1 VSENERPIVDPAL
14 LRGLTMQR
22 LTRRAALRGA
32 GVAGMSALL
41 AACGVKGATR
51 SAPPP
56 DEVKVFWGKQTKAG
70 VLNFAN
76 WPAYIDTDPVNGKT
90 TLQRFTAATGIKVNY
105 KEVIQ
110 DNDSFL
116 GKILPSLRVGQ
127 DTGWDLMVITNGGS
141 IEKLIRQNFLQEL
154 DLSRMPNFNQYAA
167 AQFRNPSYDPG
178 NKHTVAWQSGITAI
192 GYNPRLTGREITT
205 FEDLFDPKFKG
216 RVGMFADT
224 TDLANFT
231 MAGLGIKPET
241 STMDDW
247 KKAADKLKQQRDSG
261 ILRKYIDNA
270 QEIQGLESG
279 DLWISMAYSGDIL
292 QINAELQD
300 AGKRGELKFVV
311 PKEGGMLWTDNMCIP
326 RAAKHPLDALTYM
339 DFVYQP
345 SIAAQLATFIEY
357 ITPVQDAAKQE
368 MERELPTAKGD
379 RKGTLEAAIKDPLIF
394 PTAADL
400 ARTHRYRVL
409 TLEEEKVWNS
419 IFQPIV
425 QA

>member
-1 VSENERPIVDPAL
+1 VTDSQEPIIDPAL
-14 LRGLTMQR
+14 LRGLTMPR
-22 LTRRAALRGA
+22 LSRRAALRGA

-41 AACGVKGATR
+41 AACGVKGTSKSA
-51 SAPPP
+51 APP
-56 DEVKVFWGKQTKAG
+56 DQVKAFWDKQTKAG
-70 VLNFAN
+70 TLNFAN

-90 TLQRFTAATGIKVNY
+90 TLQRFTDATGIKVNY

-116 GKILPSLRVGQ
+116 GKILPSLRAGQ

-141 IEKLIRQNFLQEL
+141 VEKLIRQNFLQEL
-154 DLSRMPNFNQYAA
+154 DVSRLSNFNRYAA
-167 AQFRNPSYDPG
+167 PQFRNPSYDPG
-178 NKHTVAWQSGITAI
+178 NKHTIAWQSGITAI
-192 GYNPRLTGREITT
+192 GYNPRLTGREITS

-241 STMDDW
+241 STVDDW
-247 KKAADKLKQQRDSG
+247 RRAAAKLEEQRKSG

-279 DLWISMAYSGDIL
+279 DLWISMAFSGDIL
-292 QINAELQD
+292 QINAELED
-300 AGKRGELKFVV
+300 AGKKGELKFVI

-326 RAAKHPLDALTYM
+326 RAAKHPLDALAYM

-345 SIAAQLATFIEY
+345 AIAAQLAVFIEY

-368 MERELPTAKGD
+368 MQREIPTASGD
-379 RKGTLEAAIKDPLIF
+379 HKASLEAAVKDPLIF

-409 TLEEEKVWNS
+409 TVEEEKTWNS